1 VHNGFDERK
10 MVENNRV
17 HPYWSIGKIEVHFE
31 NPITKSIGSTHGT
44 AFVISKEHIMT
55 AAHNFEMGKTG
66 LKPKNIY
73 FYPEPLD
80 AADPFKNPI
89 EAKI

>member
-1 VHNGFDERK
+1 
-10 MVENNRV
+10 MVENNTV
-17 HPYWSIGKIEVHFE
+17 HPYCSIGKIEVHFE

-80 AADPFKNPI
+80 AAEPFKNPI
-89 EAKI
+89 EAEI